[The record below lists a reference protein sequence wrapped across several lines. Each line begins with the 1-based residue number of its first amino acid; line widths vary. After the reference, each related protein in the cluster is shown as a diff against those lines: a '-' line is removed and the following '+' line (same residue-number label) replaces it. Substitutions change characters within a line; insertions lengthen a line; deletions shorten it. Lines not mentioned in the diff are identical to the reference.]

1 MDWQRYNTLNKTFLI
16 LTVLALGVTA
26 CNKQADAPK
35 GEGTVCYFNL
45 SASIG
50 GESSSKGVS
59 LGASTASS
67 TFDASDKVYV
77 YIERPGTYPA
87 FGHDGTALT
96 PLTLSNVNGAT
107 CDLSG
112 ALKFYYDAGN
122 AIPYEPKV
130 NDRVHLLYN
139 QNGNLYIPRMPLF
152 TFGSFYGG
160 AGGASHNDFA
170 EAVMIVSAL
179 SGNGTAGYTLT
190 LGKPEDPSD
199 TKVSFR
205 NLQSFFRQR
214 LSFTDKEGNPVT
226 PEISQLRINSASNK
240 IVKSYSP
247 FYSNNSAH
255 YEYRPIVINNPVIT
269 DDGDIYFPLMFN
281 EENKNDA
288 LIFTVYDNAENV
300 YTVTKN
306 APSGGF
312 TNGKYYYGGAALAWH
327 HNKRPMV
334 TGSVDDNPVD
344 MTISGY
350 SEDYYFELSH
360 GGTVTLDNVTAT
372 VSESGQ
378 PFVSVYVDPAEG
390 LEIVLTDNSSI
401 TCNAS
406 DAIRAEGDC
415 HLKLSCTG
423 SSATLT
429 VTVRSS
435 SAASI
440 PASAGFIVTCSDVT
454 NNGDGTYTWT
464 YTVTRCT

>member
-1 MDWQRYNTLNKTFLI
+1 
-16 LTVLALGVTA
+16 
-26 CNKQADAPK
+26 
-35 GEGTVCYFNL
+35 
-45 SASIG
+45 
-50 GESSSKGVS
+50 
-59 LGASTASS
+59 
-67 TFDASDKVYV
+67 
-77 YIERPGTYPA
+77 
-87 FGHDGTALT
+87 
-96 PLTLSNVNGAT
+96 
-107 CDLSG
+107 
-112 ALKFYYDAGN
+112 
-122 AIPYEPKV
+122 
-130 NDRVHLLYN
+130 
-139 QNGNLYIPRMPLF
+139 MPLF

-288 LIFTVYDNAENV
+288 LIFTVYDDAENV